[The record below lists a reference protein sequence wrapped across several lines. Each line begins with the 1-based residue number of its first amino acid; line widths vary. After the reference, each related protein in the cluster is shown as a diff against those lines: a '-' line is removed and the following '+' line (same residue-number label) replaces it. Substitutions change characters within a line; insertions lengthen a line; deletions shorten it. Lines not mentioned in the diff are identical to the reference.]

1 MQTEEPTHRARPLRL
16 SRAQADPAAT
26 RLIERHGHTIL
37 RSAQR
42 YSQTPED
49 GEDAYQRGLEILLTK
64 APAIPEDELLRW
76 LKTVVKHEAFALRR
90 QRERAGAP
98 PASEPEWEK
107 EEQVLWTNVASTH
120 DRVEQHERLRTG
132 AEALARLKPQE
143 VRCLLLL
150 AEGYS
155 YKQICEATGWTYTKV
170 NRCLSEGRRSFVE
183 RVSGIESGAEC
194 RRLEPLLSA
203 FADGEASARDLATLR
218 PHLKGC
224 LSCKASLRDFR
235 AAPAQVAALVPPV
248 ALAAQG
254 SELPTLGGLDSMLN
268 WLHERTALVVL
279 RFQGAVEMAS
289 AQKVA
294 AVAASTAALAGGG
307 AATVGT
313 FERPH
318 TPTPRVEREEP
329 ARTAERQRAPAAAMP
344 RVVARATPP
353 RPAAAVR
360 ATPAAAPARAARK
373 RPGTRVPAEPR
384 ARRSATS
391 RRTVASSEFAREF
404 DAAPETRA
412 TTASASPASEPVAS
426 AEAVVASPEAG
437 ASSKPA
443 PKTDGAGAGSAEFSS
458 SPAPVARQ
466 ASSGSAEFG
475 P

>member
-1 MQTEEPTHRARPLRL
+1 MEITEPTAGTRPLRL
-16 SRAQADPAAT
+16 TRAQADPAAT
-26 RLIERHGHTIL
+26 RLIERHGRAIL
-37 RSAQR
+37 LSAHR

-49 GEDAYQRGLEILLTK
+49 AEDAYQRGLEILLTK
-64 APAIPEDELLRW
+64 APDIPEPELLRW

-98 PASEPEWEK
+98 PVEEPSFEK
-107 EEQVLWTNVASTH
+107 EEDILWGTVASTH

-155 YKQICEATGWTYTKV
+155 YKQICELTGWTYTKV

-218 PHLKGC
+218 PHLRGC

-235 AAPAQVAALVPPV
+235 AAPAQVAALVPPAVV
-248 ALAAQG
+248 ATQG
-254 SELPTLGGLDSMLN
+254 GELPALGGLDTLLG
-268 WLHERTALVVL
+268 WLHERTTLVALRL
-279 RFQGAVEMAS
+279 QGAVEMAS
-289 AQKVA
+289 SQKVA

-307 AATVGT
+307 AATMST
-313 FERPH
+313 LERSHP
-318 TPTPRVEREEP
+318 PAPRVEREEP
-329 ARTAERQRAPAAAMP
+329 RTAAREAAQSTATP

-353 RPAAAVR
+353 RPAAALPTPR
-360 ATPAAAPARAARK
+360 PAAARRAARP
-373 RPGTRVPAEPR
+373 RAAAPVPARPR
-384 ARRSATS
+384 ARESAPRPRSQDT
-391 RRTVASSEFAREF
+391 TEFAREF
-404 DAAPETRA
+404 DGAPAVRA
-412 TTASASPASEPVAS
+412 TTASAPPAVEPVAS
-426 AEAVVASPEAG
+426 PETP
-437 ASSKPA
+437 SSA
-443 PKTDGAGAGSAEFSS
+443 AGSAEFSS
-458 SPAPVARQ
+458 SPAPLAGPA
-466 ASSGSAEFG
+466 ASDSSEFG